1 MFQCN
6 KTILEVSSDRCVKNS
21 ILNLMFEE
29 VLLTKYKQACK
40 LDTVY
45 SIVFLV
51 ITLEKAAI

>member
-6 KTILEVSSDRCVKNS
+6 KTILEVSSDRFVKNS